1 MIQIPSDYWHI
12 AIDPGASGGIA
23 WKNGDGPMTAVPMP
37 QEPTDTV
44 KLLSDLVL
52 KGYTVLHIEQL
63 PRFVPMG
70 GGKGI
75 PGSMAAVMFEN
86 FGIVLGAAMALG
98 YRIERVPPQTWQK
111 ELGLGNS
118 KGLSKDRVEEQ
129 AQGPRPGAL
138 SRHSDHTQD
147 IGLPPDL
154 GVWTKTLLTG
164 FLRCITRSVSSA
176 IGERRVEGVQ

>member
-1 MIQIPSDYWHI
+1 MIQIPSDHWHI

-23 WKNGDGPMTAVPMP
+23 WKNGDGPMTAVAMP

-44 KLLSDLVL
+44 KLLSELVV
-52 KGYTVLHIEQL
+52 KGYTVLFIEQL

-98 YRIERVPPQTWQK
+98 YRIERVQPQTWQK

-118 KGLSKDRVEEQ
+118 KGLSKTEWKNKLKGR
-129 AQGPRPGAL
+129 AQELFPGIPITLKTSDAL
-138 SRHSDHTQD
+138 LIWEYGKKHS
-147 IGLPPDL
+147 
-154 GVWTKTLLTG
+154 
-164 FLRCITRSVSSA
+164 
-176 IGERRVEGVQ
+176 

>member
-1 MIQIPSDYWHI
+1 MKIQIPNDHFHV

-23 WKNGDGPMTAVPMP
+23 WCPADGVMQTAPMP

-44 KLLSDLVL
+44 KLLGSLVSS
-52 KGYTVLHIEQL
+52 GYTVLVIEQL

-98 YRIERVPPQTWQK
+98 YRIERVTPQAWQK
-111 ELGLGNS
+111 ELGLGTS
-118 KGLSKDRVEEQ
+118 KGLSKTEWKNKLKGR
-129 AQGPRPGAL
+129 AQELFPNIPITLKTADAL
-138 SRHSDHTQD
+138 LIWEYQ
-147 IGLPPDL
+147 
-154 GVWTKTLLTG
+154 
-164 FLRCITRSVSSA
+164 
-176 IGERRVEGVQ
+176 RRKI